1 MNKFLI
7 VAMAIL
13 ISGCARESM
22 RGDFGYSTEN
32 NIAAQTINP
41 EAATTDRGVIGTHG
55 AKINMGVE
63 RYLKDDGTVEEGRIV
78 EDISN

>member
-1 MNKFLI
+1 MNKLLL
-7 VAMAIL
+7 VAL
-13 ISGCARESM
+13 VVLVSGCARESL
-22 RGDFGYSTEN
+22 RPDHGYSTET

-41 EAATTDRGVIGTHG
+41 EAATTERGVISTHG

-63 RYLKDDGTVEEGRIV
+63 RYLKDDGAVEEGRIV

>member
-1 MNKFLI
+1 MNKFLMLLTI
-7 VAMAIL
+7 VL
-13 ISGCARESM
+13 VSGCARETL
-22 RGDFGYSTEN
+22 RGDMGYSTDRN
-32 NIAAQTINP
+32 MAAQTINP
-41 EAATTDRGVIGTHG
+41 EAAGMDRGVISTHG